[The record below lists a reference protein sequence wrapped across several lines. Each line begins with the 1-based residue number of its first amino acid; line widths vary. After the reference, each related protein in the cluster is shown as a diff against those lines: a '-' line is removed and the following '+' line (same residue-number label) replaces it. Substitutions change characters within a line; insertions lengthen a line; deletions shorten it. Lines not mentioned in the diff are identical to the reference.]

1 MPASYSNDRVSL
13 APILNEDLEAGS
25 ASLGGAANDAVT
37 ADPLAGVEP
46 KAKQTFRDHV
56 KAHPVLAIALGG
68 LAIGAIA
75 AFAGRGT
82 LASAARSARPLLAQ
96 AVRPVLMR
104 AAARRPLQ
112 AARLAAAHPRA
123 AALALRSALSR
134 RR

>member
-1 MPASYSNDRVSL
+1 MPASYTNDRVSL
-13 APILNEDLEAGS
+13 APVLNENLEAGT

-37 ADPLAGVEP
+37 GDPLAGVEP
-46 KAKQTFRDHV
+46 KAKTTFRDHV

-96 AVRPVLMR
+96 AVRPALMR
-104 AAARRPLQ
+104 AAGRRPLET
-112 AARLAAAHPRA
+112 ARLAARHPRA
-123 AALALRSALSR
+123 AVMALRSALSR
-134 RR
+134 R